1 MMNASMP
8 LVSIIV
14 PIYNVEQYLAECLD
28 SLVNQTLKDIEI
40 ICVNDAS
47 PDKSKDIAEQYA
59 MRDSRVRV
67 VSHVKNQGLGPARNT
82 GVENATAPY
91 IMFVDSDDVVTTNM
105 AEKLYSEIISKHVD
119 MVWCNIG
126 AISDDSTMR
135 KKGSDIPTGVFS
147 STDILADSQLYQI
160 LLPSWNKL
168 YKKELICD
176 VKQMP
181 IVSEDQPFLAVVL
194 GRCNRIS
201 VIADTLYYYRNRQG
215 TLSKPKLHTA
225 KSWDAFFYSH
235 KLFFELLPSIIGK
248 RAIKMQCIKRYFSL
262 FWRIYTFKLTTQE
275 TWQEQQQTIYRHI
288 KQNEIPIKSNCK
300 LLYWYLCY
308 VFCRLRSKTTTKTLV
323 HFGMDLSAYMSRH
336 NATYKVLAYLF
347 KRIARVMITKTFS
360 LIDNMEQRVI
370 RLLSKFVNKDIW
382 LIGERTNTYQDNGM
396 YFFKYLQKNHPEIES
411 YYVIDQD
418 CLGVVNSKNVLVFNS
433 LKHKLYFCAARVY
446 ANSHYDAA
454 YPRTCLMQKRYRIA
468 SKTKNVFLQH
478 GITNSDVSQYYGKAA
493 SDINMF
499 VCAVPVEKR
508 VAVRDFG
515 YQDEEAP
522 LTGFARF
529 DGLNDMNAQPQ
540 ILLMPTWRRSL
551 QDCSEEDFLQTDYYK
566 YLYQFLTSNWLHEFL
581 LQQNIRLKFAP
592 HYEMTPYLYLFEDF
606 KDSRID
612 IVNTAQVSVQT
623 LLKESA
629 LLITD
634 VSSVQFD
641 FAYMQKPIIYYQ
653 WDYDEITKTHLGKGY
668 FNFENDGF
676 GPICKTLEALKDTL
690 KSMSDTN
697 WQMSADYAQRV
708 DAFFKYRDT
717 KNCERIYNAIMNR
730 L

>member
-1 MMNASMP
+1 MMNTSMP

-14 PIYNVEQYLAECLD
+14 PIYNVEQYLAECLE
-28 SLVNQTLKDIEI
+28 SLVNQTLQDIEI

-47 PDKSKDIAEQYA
+47 LDKSKDIAEQYA
-59 MRDSRVRV
+59 MHDSRVRV
-67 VSHVKNQGLGPARNT
+67 VSHVKNRGLGPARNT

-105 AEKLYSEIISKHVD
+105 AEKLYSEMISKHVD

-126 AISDDSTMR
+126 GMSDDGAIR
-135 KKGSDIPTGVFS
+135 KKGTEIPIGVFS
-147 STDILADSQLYQI
+147 PTDILADSQLYQI

-168 YKKELICD
+168 YKKELIHD

-194 GRCNRIS
+194 GRCERIS

-235 KLFFELLPSIIGK
+235 QLFFELLPNTIGE

-262 FWRIYTFKLTTQE
+262 FWRIYTFKLTTQD
-275 TWQEQQQTIYRHI
+275 TWQEQQQSIYKHL
-288 KQNEIPIKSNCK
+288 KQNEIPIKSNSQ

-308 VFCRLRSKTTTKTLV
+308 VFGRLRPQTTTKTLV
-323 HFGMDLSAYMSRH
+323 HFGMDWSTYMSRH
-336 NATYKVLAYLF
+336 GEMYKVLAYLL
-347 KRIARVMITKTFS
+347 KRIGRLMITKIFS
-360 LIDNMEQRVI
+360 LIDNLEQRVV
-370 RLLSKFVNKDIW
+370 RLLSRFINKDIW

-396 YFFKYLQKNHPEIES
+396 YFFKYLQKNHPEIDS
-411 YYVIDQD
+411 YYVINRDYLD
-418 CLGVVNSKNVLVFNS
+418 LVDSKNVLVFNS
-433 LKHKLYFCAARVY
+433 LKHKLYFSAAKVY

-454 YPRTCLMQKRYRIA
+454 YPRTCLTQKRYRMA
-468 SKTKNVFLQH
+468 SKTQNVFLQH
-478 GITNSDVSQYYGKAA
+478 GITYSDVSQYYGKAT

-499 VCAVPVEKR
+499 VCAVPIEKT

-515 YQDEEAP
+515 YQDDETP

-529 DGLNDMNAQPQ
+529 DGLNDANAKSQ

-551 QDCSEEDFLQTDYYK
+551 QDFSNGEFVASEYFKRLKDLLSSEWLQEFLQKHDMC
-566 YLYQFLTSNWLHEFL
+566 
-581 LQQNIRLKFAP
+581 LKFAP
-592 HYEMTPYLYLFEDF
+592 HYEMTPYLYLFEDL
-606 KDSRID
+606 KDGRID
-612 IVNTAQVSVQT
+612 IVNTSQVSVQT

-653 WDYDEITKTHLGKGY
+653 WDYEEITKAHLGKGY
-668 FNFENDGF
+668 FNFDIDGF
-676 GPICKTLEALKDTL
+676 GPICKTLDALKDTL
-690 KSMSDTN
+690 ESVANTN
-697 WQMSADYAQRV
+697 WQMSADYIQRV

-717 KNCERIYNAIMNR
+717 KNCERIYNARMNG

>member
-1 MMNASMP
+1 MQHP

-14 PIYNVEQYLAECLD
+14 PIYNVEQYLAVCLD
-28 SLVNQTLKDIEI
+28 SLVNQTLNDIEI
-40 ICVNDAS
+40 ICVNDCS
-47 PDKSKDIAEQYA
+47 TDSSLSIVEQYA
-59 MRDSRVRV
+59 VHDHRIRII
-67 VSHVKNQGLGPARNT
+67 SHETNQGLGPARNT
-82 GVENATAPY
+82 GVDFANAPY
-91 IMFVDSDDVVTTNM
+91 ILFVDSDDVVAENM
-105 AEKLYSEIISKHVD
+105 AERLYTEMLEKNVD
-119 MVWCNIG
+119 LVWCNMG
-126 AISDDSTMR
+126 GMSE
-135 KKGSDIPTGVFS
+135 KGNMKNLGEQIPEGVY
-147 STDILADSQLYQI
+147 TPQLILSNSFLYQT
-160 LLPSWNKL
+160 LLPSVNKF
-168 YKKELICD
+168 YKKDLIKD
-176 VKQMP
+176 VKQLP

-194 GRCNRIS
+194 GRCKNIS
-201 VIADTLYYYRNRQG
+201 VISDTLYYYRNRRG
-215 TLSKPKLHTA
+215 SLSKPKLHTA

-235 KLFFELLPSIIGK
+235 KLFFELLPSMIGK

-478 GITNSDVSQYYGKAA
+478 GITYSDVSQYYGKAT

-566 YLYQFLTSNWLHEFL
+566 YLYQFLTLNWLHEFL

-717 KNCERIYNAIMNR
+717 KNCERIYKEIKR
-730 L
+730 IL

>member
-1 MMNASMP
+1 MNASMP

>member
-1 MMNASMP
+1 MP
-8 LVSIIV
+8 KVSIII
-14 PIYNVEQYLAECLD
+14 PFNNVEDYINQCLD
-28 SLVNQTLKDIEI
+28 SVLSQTLKDIEI

-67 VSHVKNQGLGPARNT
+67 ISHVKNQGLGPARNT
-82 GVENATAPY
+82 GVENATASY

-105 AEKLYSEIISKHVD
+105 AEKLYSEMISKHVD

-147 STDILADSQLYQI
+147 PTDILADSQLYQI

-168 YKKELICD
+168 YKKELIHD

-194 GRCNRIS
+194 GRCERIS

-235 KLFFELLPSIIGK
+235 QLFFELLPSTIGK

-262 FWRIYTFKLTTQE
+262 FWRIYTFKLTTQD
-275 TWQEQQQTIYRHI
+275 TWQEQQQSIYKHI
-288 KQNEIPIKSNCK
+288 KQNEILIKSNSQ

-308 VFCRLRSKTTTKTLV
+308 VFGRLRPQTTTKTLV
-323 HFGMDLSAYMSRH
+323 HFGMDWSAYMSRH
-336 NATYKVLAYLF
+336 GEMYKVLAYLL
-347 KRIARVMITKTFS
+347 KRIGRVMITKIFS
-360 LIDNMEQRVI
+360 LIDNLEQRVV
-370 RLLSKFVNKDIW
+370 RLLSRFINKDIW

-396 YFFKYLQKNHPEIES
+396 YFFKYLQKNHPEIDS
-411 YYVIDQD
+411 YYVIDRD
-418 CLGVVNSKNVLVFNS
+418 NLDLVDSKNVLVFNS
-433 LKHKLYFCAARVY
+433 LKHKLYFSAAKVY
-446 ANSHYDAA
+446 ANSHYDTA
-454 YPRTCLMQKRYRIA
+454 YPRTCLTQKRYRMA
-468 SKTKNVFLQH
+468 SKTQNVFLQH
-478 GITNSDVSQYYGKAA
+478 GITCSNVSQYYGKAA

-499 VCAVPVEKR
+499 ICAVPVEKI

-551 QDCSEEDFLQTDYYK
+551 QGCSEEDFLQTDYYK

-592 HYEMTPYLYLFEDF
+592 HYEMTPYLYLFEGF

-623 LLKESA
+623 LLKESV

-717 KNCERIYNAIMNR
+717 KNCERIYTAIAQR
-730 L
+730 V